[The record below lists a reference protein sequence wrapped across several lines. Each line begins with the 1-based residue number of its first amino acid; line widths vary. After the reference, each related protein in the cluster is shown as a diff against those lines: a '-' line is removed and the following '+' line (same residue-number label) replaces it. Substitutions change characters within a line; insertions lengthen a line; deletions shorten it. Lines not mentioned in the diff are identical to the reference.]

1 MLVSKKNNNNWTYD
15 LTDHFMVDLE
25 TIIALASMTF
35 IVDLGDYELRP
46 VDEKV
51 FDGFIDEC

>member
-1 MLVSKKNNNNWTYD
+1 
-15 LTDHFMVDLE
+15 MVDLE

-35 IVDLGDYELRP
+35 IVDLGDYELCP